1 MVSGPPLDIPMPPVT
16 AARLLFFV
24 HADRLM
30 CTLLYSALALLV
42 WDHLLTLR
50 REARFIWRA
59 KWTVIKTLFLFNRYI
74 TLIIITGNA
83 IIGSGVVKSLT
94 NTFCQRW
101 ILIGATLE
109 LFCISFVS
117 FVVLFRLHAM
127 WGGSREMFV
136 GLLFMWFLSFLG
148 SATIFLRIFF
158 YARRFIFHD
167 YNFNICFAVIPNIW
181 LLWLPDALLHLF
193 LLILILWKAIATP
206 RSSRTPLHALL
217 YRDGIAYYSSTL
229 LVMLLGMALWKW
241 GDVAWVGVPLY
252 VGWVV
257 IQIAMSRLLLSLRTV
272 SAFET
277 QQELEMAR
285 ARVCQYQHHGFGSRA
300 CSRQTCR
307 SSSRPFSKQT
317 RWHHTK
323 GTTMSAR
330 DTRTKSHIHT
340 RTLSSPVL
348 TTVSVDSHCSYQ
360 LDTFAVHGRATGGNH
375 GQVESPYGYRGRSG
389 TDWRA
394 SIVVSYDDG
403 ATLVPFP
410 SRDLEEIAGSNGT
423 TPSTT
428 KSYSGPTNFHHT
440 ISRDGSDRGR
450 KTPNSASSM
459 FAPDAMSTRKAEME
473 HETRTR
479 TRLGDYDV
487 NARRPLERL
496 CRLWWWLFTP
506 SHPSFDD
513 ITEEADHESG
523 DEETRADRR
532 DERCYWGRRRMRQR
546 DARISVDA
554 SDVEWWDPADGDP
567 GPGVKDSRLGRYD
580 HWL

>member
-1 MVSGPPLDIPMPPVT
+1 
-16 AARLLFFV
+16 
-24 HADRLM
+24 
-30 CTLLYSALALLV
+30 
-42 WDHLLTLR
+42 
-50 REARFIWRA
+50 
-59 KWTVIKTLFLFNRYI
+59 
-74 TLIIITGNA
+74 
-83 IIGSGVVKSLT
+83 
-94 NTFCQRW
+94 
-101 ILIGATLE
+101 
-109 LFCISFVS
+109 
-117 FVVLFRLHAM
+117 
-127 WGGSREMFV
+127 MFV

-285 ARVCQYQHHGFGSRA
+285 ARV
-300 CSRQTCR
+300 
-307 SSSRPFSKQT
+307 
-317 RWHHTK
+317 
-323 GTTMSAR
+323 
-330 DTRTKSHIHT
+330 
-340 RTLSSPVL
+340 L
-348 TTVSVDSHCSYQ
+348 SVDSHCSYQ